1 MDNTKSIVLIA
12 DRLFTDEYDVSFAA
26 SNLEKIPDEYFYGLF
41 NALCEICGH
50 EITHYNSPRELIDNA
65 HKHKDDI
72 VFTVYGG
79 EHSRN
84 RMALIPAICE
94 SYHINFIGADTYARI
109 LCQDKYLSK
118 VYCERFGLKTAKSFL
133 LESINDIELVNDLCF
148 PIILKP
154 NMEGSSIGITE
165 ESIVMNMAQAI
176 SLAERLFSVH
186 KQSIIAEEFIAGK
199 EVSFYIVGKNNH
211 YSLFSA
217 LEIYIEGDEQYFCEH
232 LYSAE
237 IKHHSDRI
245 RHREI
250 TQEIRKEDI
259 DIIKQIFTSLGK
271 MDYMRIDCRLRHG
284 ELYLIELTPDAYIGP
299 HSGFADIANM
309 SGITY
314 KELLQLVINTAYDV
328 NQSQDASLK

>member
-1 MDNTKSIVLIA
+1 
-12 DRLFTDEYDVSFAA
+12 
-26 SNLEKIPDEYFYGLF
+26 
-41 NALCEICGH
+41 
-50 EITHYNSPRELIDNA
+50 
-65 HKHKDDI
+65 
-72 VFTVYGG
+72 
-79 EHSRN
+79 
-84 RMALIPAICE
+84 
-94 SYHINFIGADTYARI
+94 
-109 LCQDKYLSK
+109 
-118 VYCERFGLKTAKSFL
+118 
-133 LESINDIELVNDLCF
+133 
-148 PIILKP
+148 
-154 NMEGSSIGITE
+154 MEGSSIGITE
-165 ESIVMNMAQAI
+165 ESIVMNMAQAR

-299 HSGFADIANM
+299 LSGFADIANM

-314 KELLQLVINTAYDV
+314 KEFLQLVINTAYDV